1 MKKKDMEGRCK
12 TANSNCDHCLI
23 EAGLQKMTA
32 LTKTAEK
39 TAAAL
44 GKQAK
49 LGEACQPSGRNSTE
63 GEYIKLEDGLKLNN
77 DYTNDIESEQSHKI
91 GIRIETKTGGTRYED
106 SSLWQS
112 SLRSSAESCGRVS
125 SPENTRR
132 TLAKS
137 ANARKV

>member
-1 MKKKDMEGRCK
+1 MEGSCK
-12 TANSNCDHCLI
+12 TVGSNCDHCLI
-23 EAGLQKMTA
+23 EAGLEKMSA

-39 TAAAL
+39 TAAVL

-49 LGEACQPSGRNSTE
+49 LGEACQARAKNSTE
-63 GEYIKLEDGLKLNN
+63 DEYIKLEDGLKLNN
-77 DYTNDIESEQSHKI
+77 EYANDIESEQSHKI

-106 SSLWQS
+106 SSRWQS
-112 SLRSSAESCGRVS
+112 SFKSSAESCGRVC
-125 SPENTRR
+125 SPESTRK